1 MALLALLLA
10 EAVLVLDVALEA
22 AVVVVVVSFTLAF
35 VVVGE
40 LTTAASAADAVVL
53 GGWLGLLLLLLLL
66 AVGVFGIVVEALED
80 CSDVCDNFGSCF
92 ISFCVWTV
100 LEAVV
105 AVGDTCVGAGVM
117 GVPAA
122 RIDSATFSTGEPEGL
137 TVSAGIS

>member
-22 AVVVVVVSFTLAF
+22 AVVVVVSFTLAF
-35 VVVGE
+35 VEAVGE
-40 LTTAASAADAVVL
+40 LTTPASAEDAMVL
-53 GGWLGLLLLLLLL
+53 GGWLALLLLLLL

-117 GVPAA
+117 GVVAT
-122 RIDSATFSTGEPEGL
+122 IDSATFSTGEAEGL